1 MFNFTEEEN
10 QTTQC
15 DDDHAFNPPSPTP
28 TNFSV
33 SRSSTSQLQRSYLH
47 LGFCSCAIQ
56 IITFISIPIRSMYFP
71 NELLKK
77 SAQERCLLTVSSS
90 LRLELASQPLKAK
103 HYSLSWNMWVWE
115 GQKLFTKTHKLCKTQ
130 NNIMAKENVDLTLY
144 IILRLNHKFC
154 SLLVF

>member
-1 MFNFTEEEN
+1 M
-10 QTTQC
+10 TTTTRIIP
-15 DDDHAFNPPSPTP
+15 HPPSPTP

-47 LGFCSCAIQ
+47 LGFCSSAIQ

-115 GQKLFTKTHKLCKTQ
+115 GQKLLTKTHKLCKTQ
-130 NNIMAKENVDLTLY
+130 NNIMAKENVDKIFY
-144 IILRLNHKFC
+144 FA
-154 SLLVF
+154 